1 MSRPSSW
8 LIEGIQDVYDLALD
22 IYYLL
27 EELFGRVGASGIII
41 AGSAC
46 LIALGFNL
54 F

>member
-1 MSRPSSW
+1 MY
-8 LIEGIQDVYDLALD
+8 DVALD

-27 EELFGRVGASGIII
+27 EELFGRIGAIGII

>member
-27 EELFGRVGASGIII
+27 EELFGRVGAIGII
-41 AGSAC
+41 AGSVC